1 VSEDHVGL
9 HGNQLLREHR
19 KLVAPAGRE
28 AILYMDIAALNPSA
42 FCEALPKSRRR
53 SSVSGSSLAKAINSS
68 RAASPQLAAQT
79 RIISAARIR
88 LDFRKSVRRYK
99 GIICA
104 DVSELESHMPSQSVG
119 SLGVMSRSR
128 DFARHSRGLRG
139 RWWVSV
145 AHFSRFTVAF
155 VEFCATVSGRGS
167 SISVF

>member
-1 VSEDHVGL
+1 MPNTARYDSRCVITALLPCPEDHVGL

-104 DVSELESHMPSQSVG
+104 DVSELESHMPSHAVG
-119 SLGVMSRSR
+119 SL
-128 DFARHSRGLRG
+128 
-139 RWWVSV
+139 
-145 AHFSRFTVAF
+145 
-155 VEFCATVSGRGS
+155 
-167 SISVF
+167 